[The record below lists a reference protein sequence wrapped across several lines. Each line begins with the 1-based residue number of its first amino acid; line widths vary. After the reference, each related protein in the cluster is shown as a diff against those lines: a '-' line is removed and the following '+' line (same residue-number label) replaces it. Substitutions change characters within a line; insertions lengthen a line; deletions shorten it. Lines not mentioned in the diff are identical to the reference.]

1 MPPSQL
7 QMLKTSLRE
16 QGVVGP
22 QKSKKQRKQASK
34 NGALKESR
42 IRRNAALQ
50 GIREQFNPFEVK
62 AASKTKYDFAS
73 NKNMGGRA
81 AKGAISRPGVTKG
94 LGEEN
99 RRKTLLVEMQRRK
112 KVGGIL
118 DRRFG
123 ENDPTMTPEE
133 KALER
138 FVKEKQRGSQKR
150 LSI

>member
-7 QMLKTSLRE
+7 QRLKTSLRE

-73 NKNMGGRA
+73 NKNLGGRA

-94 LGEEN
+94 LGKRIAEKRYWWRCNGE
-99 RRKTLLVEMQRRK
+99 RRWEAYWIDVLARTIPQ
-112 KVGGIL
+112 
-118 DRRFG
+118 
-123 ENDPTMTPEE
+123 
-133 KALER
+133 
-138 FVKEKQRGSQKR
+138 
-150 LSI
+150 